1 MNPIQLLSNHIDN
14 HTSMIHYKSG
24 CKCRCSTRSLL
35 NNSRVVLAGR

>member
-24 CKCRCSTRSLL
+24 CKWGLSSERCFW
-35 NNSRVVLAGR
+35 VC